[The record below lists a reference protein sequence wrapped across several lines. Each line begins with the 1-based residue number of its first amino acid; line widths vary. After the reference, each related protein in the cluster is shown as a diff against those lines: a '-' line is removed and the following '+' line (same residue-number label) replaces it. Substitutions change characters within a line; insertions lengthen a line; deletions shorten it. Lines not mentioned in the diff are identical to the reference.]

1 MKSAFVIRHV
11 AFEDL
16 GTFAPVL
23 DAMGYAVSWHEAGQ
37 KPLTIREAVRADLL
51 VVLGGPIGVYD
62 SDAYPCV
69 HEEIDA
75 VRQRLAADAPT
86 LGICLGSQIMAAALD
101 ARVYPGTNGKE
112 IAWSPLQLSDVG
124 AAGPLAEIGPQHT
137 AVLHWHGD
145 TFDLPPQARLLASTK
160 QYPHQAFSVGRRG
173 LALQFHP
180 EVSKAGLESWF
191 IGHTLEIGM
200 TPGVSV
206 AQLRADTARHA
217 PTLAQ
222 CGPRFFRR
230 WLTEVG
236 T

>member
-1 MKSAFVIRHV
+1 MRSAFVIRHV

-16 GTFAPVL
+16 GTFGPVL
-23 DAMGYAVSWHEAGQ
+23 ASMNCAVAWHEAGQ
-37 KPLTIREAVRADLL
+37 RPLTIREAVQADLL

-62 SDAYPCV
+62 NDAYPCM
-69 HEEIDA
+69 HEEIGA

-86 LGICLGSQIMAAALD
+86 LGICLGSQIMAAALG

-112 IAWSPLQLSDVG
+112 IGWSPLELSDVG
-124 AAGPLAEIGPQHT
+124 ASGPLAEIGPDNT

-145 TFDLPPQARLLASTK
+145 TFDLPPQAQLLASTR

-180 EVSKAGLESWF
+180 EVSSTGLESWF
-191 IGHTLEIGM
+191 IGHTLEIST

-217 PTLAQ
+217 PTLGQ
-222 CGPRFFRR
+222 CGPRFFKR

-236 T
+236 S